1 MNMYNYKC
9 VYLYIYANYNC
20 GLCVNYTYCNLHI
33 DRYTFIAFTTG

>member
-1 MNMYNYKC
+1 MYNYKC

-33 DRYTFIAFTTG
+33 DRYTFIALTTG